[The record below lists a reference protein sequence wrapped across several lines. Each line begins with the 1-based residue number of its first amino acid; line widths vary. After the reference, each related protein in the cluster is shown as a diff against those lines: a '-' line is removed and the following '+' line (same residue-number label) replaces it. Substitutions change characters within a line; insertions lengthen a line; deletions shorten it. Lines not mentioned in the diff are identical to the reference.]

1 MITIVMITMTRGK
14 AAKAALKVNLAQV
27 PRVMGHYMGLSM
39 RLDRVRHYLTRI
51 WHLRQFRV

>member
-27 PRVMGHYMGLSM
+27 PRVMGHYRSE
-39 RLDRVRHYLTRI
+39 YETR
-51 WHLRQFRV
+51 